1 MMSNPRR
8 LTFSAKKNRR
18 PEAGSAMIEFALAF
32 PVLILVLLGT
42 ADFGRI
48 FYTYVTL
55 ANAAHTGAEYGAA
68 SAPKTN
74 DSAGISQAAL
84 NDSQDLTGVT
94 ITSQPYCQCSNGSP
108 VSCATSSCSP
118 LRYYVSV
125 RAVKTFQTLIPYP
138 GIPSSTNVTAVAKIR
153 AQ

>member
-1 MMSNPRR
+1 MSNPRL

-18 PEAGSAMIEFALAF
+18 PEAGSAIIEFGLAF
-32 PVLILVLLGT
+32 PVLMLLLVGT

-48 FYTYVTL
+48 FYTYVTV
-55 ANAAHTGAEYGAA
+55 ANAAHTGAEYGAT

-84 NDSQDLTGVT
+84 NDSTDLTGVT
-94 ITSQPYCQCSNGSP
+94 ITSQPVCQCSDGSP
-108 VSCATSSCSP
+108 VNCATTSCSP

-125 RAVKTFQTLIPYP
+125 KAVKAFQTLIPYP
-138 GIPSSTNVTAVAKIR
+138 GIPSSTNVTAVAVIR